1 MRTKTKA
8 ERAEVAWL
16 EVAKALEGACLVAW
30 DGCHK
35 IYLAMDEIQGD
46 RLVNDYECSW
56 SDSPAEMLCTVQS
69 WFDASCGLR
78 FVQSVAT
85 NLENPNAGYISLIGQ
100 GQL

>member
-8 ERAEVAWL
+8 ERASLAWL
-16 EVAKALEGACLVAW
+16 EVEKALERAYLVAW

-35 IYLAMDEIQGD
+35 IYLAMDEVQGD
-46 RLVNDYECSW
+46 RFARDYEVTFK
-56 SDSPAEMLCTVQS
+56 DSPAEMLCTVQS
-69 WFDASCGLR
+69 WFDVSCGLR

>member
-8 ERAEVAWL
+8 ECAELAWL
-16 EVAKALEGACLVAW
+16 EVKKALEGACLVAW

-46 RLVNDYECSW
+46 RFARDYEVTFK
-56 SDSPAEMLCTVQS
+56 DSPLKMFATVQC

-85 NLENPNAGYISLIGQ
+85 NLENPNDGYISLIRQ